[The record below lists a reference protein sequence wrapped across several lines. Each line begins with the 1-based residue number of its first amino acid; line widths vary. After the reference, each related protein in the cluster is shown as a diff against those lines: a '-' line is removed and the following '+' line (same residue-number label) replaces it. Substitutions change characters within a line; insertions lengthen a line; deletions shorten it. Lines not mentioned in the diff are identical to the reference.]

1 MSISPKPQ
9 LSLTATMK
17 ALFKRDIL
25 LAFRA
30 RGDLLNP
37 LMFFLMVTSLFPL
50 AVTPDPVFL
59 GKIAP
64 GVIWVGALLAT
75 LLSLDLLFKSD
86 YEDGSLERMLLMPQP
101 TLFLILTKVFVHWLV
116 SGLPL
121 ALIAPLLG
129 LMLGL
134 PDGGYLPLF
143 ISLLL
148 GTPVLSLLG
157 AIGAGLTVGLRKGG
171 MLMPLL
177 ILPLYIPVLIF
188 AASAVQSGSQGQPF
202 VGQLAFLGAYLA
214 FTLAICPLA
223 ASAAIRISVAR

>member
-1 MSISPKPQ
+1 
-9 LSLTATMK
+9 MK
-17 ALFKRDIL
+17 ALFKRDML
-25 LAFRA
+25 LAFRS

-37 LMFFLMVTSLFPL
+37 LMFFLMVASLFPL
-50 AVTPDPVFL
+50 AVSPDPLFL

-86 YEDGSLERMLLMPQP
+86 FEDGSLEQMLLMPQP
-101 TLFLILTKVFVHWLV
+101 TLLLVIVKVLVHWLV
-116 SGLPL
+116 AGLPL

-134 PDGGYLPLF
+134 PAGGYVPLLAT
-143 ISLLL
+143 LLL
-148 GTPVLSLLG
+148 ATPILSLLG

-188 AASAVQSGSQGQPF
+188 ASSAVQAGVLGNSY
-202 VGQLAFLGAYLA
+202 VGHMAFLGAYLA
-214 FTLAICPLA
+214 LTLVVAPVATA
-223 ASAAIRISVAR
+223 AALRISIAR

>member
-1 MSISPKPQ
+1 M
-9 LSLTATMK
+9 LM
-17 ALFKRDIL
+17 ALLKRDLL

-37 LMFFLMVTSLFPL
+37 LMFFMIVTSLFPL
-50 AVTPDPVFL
+50 AVSPDPKLL
-59 GKIAP
+59 GVIAA

-75 LLSLDLLFKSD
+75 LLSLDLMFKND
-86 YEDGSLERMLLMPQP
+86 YEDGSLEQMLLMPQP
-101 TLFLILTKVFVHWLV
+101 LMLMVLVKVWVHWLV
-116 SGLPL
+116 AGLPL

-134 PDGGYLPLF
+134 PNGGFQPLV

-148 GTPVLSLLG
+148 ATPILSLLG
-157 AIGAGLTVGLRKGG
+157 SIGAGLTVGLRKGG

-188 AASAVQSGSQGQPF
+188 ASSSVLAGIQGNSYM
-202 VGQLAFLGAYLA
+202 GHLAFLGAYLA
-214 FTLAICPLA
+214 LTLVIAPVA
-223 ASAAIRISVAR
+223 AAGALRISLAR